1 MRGQL
6 LLRKIAAKDSDKE
19 KLAGAVI
26 RQPELLSE
34 VLAGLGS
41 EEAPLK
47 YGCAKIVRLISE
59 REPAVLYPKMEFLV
73 ELLDSGNQILKWGA
87 IIAIGNLA
95 AVDSKRKISKILD
108 RYLEPIPGPELI
120 TASNVIGGAAKIAVA
135 KPKLT
140 DRIVDDILKVEKARY
155 ATPECRNVAMG
166 HAIEALSRLFER
178 ATRKDRILR
187 FVQKQ
192 TKNTRNA
199 TRKKAE
205 RFIKKMKV

>member
-6 LLRKIAAKDSDKE
+6 LLKKIAAKDSDKE

-26 RQPELLSE
+26 KQPELLSE

-41 EEAPLK
+41 EEAPIK
-47 YGCAKIVRLISE
+47 YGCAKVVRLISE
-59 REPAVLYPKMEFLV
+59 REPAVLYPRMEFLV

-95 AVDSKRKISKILD
+95 AVDSKRKIAKILD

-120 TASNVIGGAAKIAVA
+120 TASNVINGAAEIAMA
-135 KPKLT
+135 KPRLT
-140 DRIVDDILKVEKARY
+140 DRIVDSILKVERARY
-155 ATPECRNVAMG
+155 ATPECRNVAIG
-166 HAIEALSRLFER
+166 HAIVALGRLFDR
-178 ATRKDRILR
+178 ATRKDRIVR
-187 FVQKQ
+187 FIGKQ
-192 TKNTRNA
+192 TKNSRNA

-205 RFIKKMKV
+205 RFMKRMKA

>member
-6 LLRKIAAKDSDKE
+6 LLKRIATKDSDKE

-26 RQPELLSE
+26 KQPELLSE

-59 REPAVLYPKMEFLV
+59 REPAVLYPKMDILV
-73 ELLDSGNQILKWGA
+73 GLLDSGNQILKWGA

-95 AVDSKRKISKILD
+95 AVDTKRKIGKILD

-120 TASNVIGGAAKIAVA
+120 TASNVIGGAAKIALA

-166 HAIEALSRLFER
+166 HAIEALSKIFER
-178 ATRKDRILR
+178 AKRKDRILR
-187 FVQKQ
+187 FIEKQ
-192 TKNTRNA
+192 TGNARNA

-205 RFIKKMKV
+205 RFLKKMKS